1 MYNHSN
7 CLANCNMSEI
17 FNINSSTGVVT
28 LAQSLDFEITRSYNL
43 LVAVDDGVFTHS
55 IGLQVNVHD
64 ENDNL

>member
-1 MYNHSN
+1 
-7 CLANCNMSEI
+7 MSEI